1 MQAVFERIIGFG
13 GLEAG
18 ETNHR
23 AAVAQFETGLL
34 RRALEEGR
42 FNQKRAAELLGLSYH
57 QLRGLLRKYRLLDA
71 EAAQPT
77 TPNSAGT
84 RA

>member
-1 MQAVFERIIGFG
+1 VDFE
-13 GLEAG
+13 
-18 ETNHR
+18 

-34 RRALEEGR
+34 RRALEEAR

-71 EAAQPT
+71 EAAQPEM
-77 TPNSAGT
+77 PNSAGT